1 MFFSFFLVTSHKKDI
16 SLFWNDIHENN
27 SFDRRINFFLDSW
40 KAYFSSYYF
49 IIVTEVSIF
58 LLKCTSLLK
67 CFWFISFRETPDSKL
82 FYAQYEGRT
91 KEKMWLMIW
100 WETKKVYY
108 TNITAKINALYWLQ
122 YVLNV
127 TIHKYLATHY
137 INLCISTRHIMHEL
151 L

>member
-91 KEKMWLMIW
+91 KKNVINDMVRNEKSL
-100 WETKKVYY
+100 
-108 TNITAKINALYWLQ
+108 L
-122 YVLNV
+122 
-127 TIHKYLATHY
+127 HKYNCENKCT
-137 INLCISTRHIMHEL
+137 L
-151 L
+151 LITVCP